1 MPSRKPDA
9 DDEPARPRSAEPGR
23 RRSAG
28 RRAFLRT
35 DLPSAAVIGVLM
47 GLVAAQESSGAAVA
61 VVVAVVGCAAVL
73 ALLALKRIFYGP

>member
-1 MPSRKPDA
+1 MPSRKPDH
-9 DDEPARPRSAEPGR
+9 DDEPAGR
-23 RRSAG
+23 

-35 DLPSAAVIGVLM
+35 DLPSAAAIGALM

-73 ALLALKRIFYGP
+73 LLLALKRVFYGP